1 MRGMRAGMRC
11 ARSRAGA
18 GGSGGPAPGPRGGDW
33 DAGRGRGLG
42 GPGAA
47 AGTLGC
53 DLGIRLRPGPSPG
66 TRASPLISAPTLLLL
81 PGPGF
86 PPLPASPPLSAEAG
100 TLAPDPTG
108 RALDS
113 RPASCSPLPPRR
125 PRKAWQG
132 RASSAR
138 TSAPFFPTA
147 PIHLGLRSG
156 AQHTGAPR
164 AHRCPPRRV
173 FRPLPSARR
182 RPASRSLLKAAH
194 EGKGYQCGVA
204 GDASNPDPA
213 SVTRPPDTVEQRRIR
228 PQHLPSQSLSL
239 SWEDSIYCGA
249 SPESGE
255 SAS

>member
-33 DAGRGRGLG
+33 DTGRGRWLG

-53 DLGIRLRPGPSPG
+53 DLGIRLRSGPSPG

-86 PPLPASPPLSAEAG
+86 LPLPASPQLSAEAG
-100 TLAPDPTG
+100 TLPPDPAG
-108 RALDS
+108 RALAW

-125 PRKAWQG
+125 PRKSGQG

-138 TSAPFFPTA
+138 AAAPFFPVA
-147 PIHLGLRSG
+147 PIHLGPRSG
-156 AQHTGAPR
+156 PQDAGAPR
-164 AHRCPPRRV
+164 AHRCPARRV
-173 FRPLPSARR
+173 FRPLPSAPHQ
-182 RPASRSLLKAAH
+182 PASLGRVAGMTA
-194 EGKGYQCGVA
+194 CGLA
-204 GDASNPDPA
+204 GDASNPDPT
-213 SVTRPPDTVEQRRIR
+213 SVTSPPDTVEQRRIR
-228 PQHLPSQSLSL
+228 PQHMPSQSLSL
-239 SWEDSIYCGA
+239 SWEDSVYGGA
-249 SPESGE
+249 SPGSGE

>member
-100 TLAPDPTG
+100 TLPPDPAG
-108 RALDS
+108 RALAS

-125 PRKAWQG
+125 PRKGG
-132 RASSAR
+132 RPARGQLRPSSLRGPSTWDPGPGPR
-138 TSAPFFPTA
+138 TQELRAP
-147 PIHLGLRSG
+147 
-156 AQHTGAPR
+156 TGALPAESFGR
-164 AHRCPPRRV
+164 SPPPGSGLHRGHR
-173 FRPLPSARR
+173 
-182 RPASRSLLKAAH
+182 
-194 EGKGYQCGVA
+194 
-204 GDASNPDPA
+204 
-213 SVTRPPDTVEQRRIR
+213 
-228 PQHLPSQSLSL
+228 
-239 SWEDSIYCGA
+239 
-249 SPESGE
+249 
-255 SAS
+255 

>member
-194 EGKGYQCGVA
+194 EGKGY
-204 GDASNPDPA
+204 
-213 SVTRPPDTVEQRRIR
+213 
-228 PQHLPSQSLSL
+228 
-239 SWEDSIYCGA
+239 
-249 SPESGE
+249 
-255 SAS
+255 